1 MSMIF
6 DIFVVNFTVM
16 ICSEFCLVKII
27 KRNEMLLDDG
37 GCGSLETVRRP
48 GNASNTIVRIR

>member
-1 MSMIF
+1 MIF